1 MDMTREYDGIQNII
15 EGLAKLVLEVVSS
28 DAKEDNSHGKNN

>member
-1 MDMTREYDGIQNII
+1 MEITREYEGIKNII

-28 DAKEDNSHGKNN
+28 DAKEDNSYGKNN